1 MAAALISLIHHRRKS
16 ANLAASRLR
25 AQVGRDRLANMGDD
39 IAQRIQ
45 DACLREIR
53 RLARGGQVRVRIGT
67 SAMLEIRDIEID
79 LTPGR

>member
-1 MAAALISLIHHRRKS
+1 MAAFISLIHHRRGT
-16 ANLAASRLR
+16 AGLAAARLR
-25 AQVGRDRLANMGDD
+25 AQVSRDRTANFGDD

-53 RLARGGQVRVRIGT
+53 RLARGGQVRVRLGT
-67 SAMLEIRDIEID
+67 SPTLEVREIEID

>member
-1 MAAALISLIHHRRKS
+1 MD
-16 ANLAASRLR
+16 ASMIYR
-25 AQVGRDRLANMGDD
+25 D

-53 RLARGGQVRVRIGT
+53 RLARGGQVKVRLGT
-67 SAMLEIRDIEID
+67 SPTLEVREIEIE

>member
-1 MAAALISLIHHRRKS
+1 MPLIALIQRRRNTAGLAAA
-16 ANLAASRLR
+16 RLR
-25 AQVGRDRLANMGDD
+25 QQVSADRLAVLGED

-53 RLARGGQVRVRIGT
+53 KLARGGLVRVRIGT
-67 SAMLEIRDIEID
+67 SPALEVREIDID

>member
-1 MAAALISLIHHRRKS
+1 MAAALISLIHRRS
-16 ANLAASRLR
+16 TANLAAARLR
-25 AQVGRDRLANMGDD
+25 QQIGRDRMANLGDD

-53 RLARGGQVRVRIGT
+53 RLARGGQVKVRLGT
-67 SAMLEIRDIEID
+67 SPTLEVRDIEVD

>member
-1 MAAALISLIHHRRKS
+1 MAAALISLIHHRRNTAS
-16 ANLAASRLR
+16 LAAARLR
-25 AQVGRDRLANMGDD
+25 AQVSRDRVASFGDD
-39 IAQRIQ
+39 VAQRIQ

-67 SAMLEIRDIEID
+67 SPALEVREIEID

>member
-1 MAAALISLIHHRRKS
+1 MAALISLIHHRRS
-16 ANLAASRLR
+16 TASLAAVRLR
-25 AQVGRDRLANMGDD
+25 AQVSRDRIANFGDG

-53 RLARGGQVRVRIGT
+53 RLARGGRVRVRLGT
-67 SAMLEIRDIEID
+67 SPTLEVREIEID